1 MFLVKIEKSD
11 NGGYANNKK
20 IEYNVIDKL
29 VLSSWMLLFG
39 DHYGLE
45 NSHESDH
52 HRQHLHV
59 QSSYQQQ
66 EFVVPSLKLAF
77 KYLGNKVDK

>member
-1 MFLVKIEKSD
+1 MFLVKIEQSD

-20 IEYNVIDKL
+20 TEYNVIDKL
-29 VLSSWMLLFG
+29 ELSSWMLLFG

-52 HRQHLHV
+52 HR
-59 QSSYQQQ
+59 
-66 EFVVPSLKLAF
+66 
-77 KYLGNKVDK
+77 